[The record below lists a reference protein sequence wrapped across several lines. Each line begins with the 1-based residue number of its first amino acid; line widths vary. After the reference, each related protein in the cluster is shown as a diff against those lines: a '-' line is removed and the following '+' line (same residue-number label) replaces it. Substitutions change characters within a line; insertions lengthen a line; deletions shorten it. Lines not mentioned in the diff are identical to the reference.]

1 MRRPRVYYGW
11 LVLAAAFIVML
22 LGYAMRNTFTVFY
35 PVIVQDFGW
44 TRGVTAIM
52 YSLTLLSYGFVAPV
66 AGGLVDRFNP
76 KFTLAAGSLIVG
88 SGIALCSMATEVW
101 HFYLLYGVVVAIGLS
116 FIGVTPLSAII
127 TNWFPKRKG
136 FVFGLL
142 GAGFG
147 VSLVSAPV
155 FQYLISRFGW
165 QTAYVIIGA
174 AATIIIMP
182 LVLLFIR
189 RMPTVESAGTV
200 AVDPLGSLSA
210 GDSYSAAA
218 HISTDWTVRKALTT
232 RTFRTFLTI
241 SFCNM
246 GLAPQIVLAHQV
258 YFLQDLG
265 YTPMSAATVFGVFGM
280 FFATGNVCSFLSDRF
295 GRTHIFIGGG
305 VLASIGVIL
314 LILFQNSPGV
324 TIAIVFA
331 VCAGFG
337 LGIAPMTGYAAVA
350 DRFHGRHYGSI
361 QGTMILAASLG
372 GAIGPWL
379 GGMLH
384 DTSGNYQGAL
394 TIVVCVLLTGN
405 LLMWLIRPG
414 KGDVPV

>member
-1 MRRPRVYYGW
+1 MSGPTLYRGW
-11 LVLAAAFIVML
+11 IVLAAAFIVML

-44 TRGVTAIM
+44 TRGSTAIM
-52 YSLTLLSYGFVAPV
+52 YSLTLVSYGFVAPV
-66 AGGLVDRFNP
+66 VGGLVDRFNP

-88 SGIALCSMATEVW
+88 SGIALCSFATEVW
-101 HFYLLYGVVVAIGLS
+101 HFYLLYGVMVAIGLS
-116 FIGVTPLSAII
+116 FIGVTPLSTII
-127 TNWFPKRKG
+127 TNWFPKRRG

-155 FQYLISRFGW
+155 FQYLISSFGW
-165 QTAYVIIGA
+165 QKAYVIIGA

-189 RMPTVESAGTV
+189 RMPTGEGSGTS
-200 AVDPLGSLSA
+200 AVDPRGSFA
-210 GDSYSAAA
+210 VGDSHPSAAD
-218 HISTDWTVRKALTT
+218 IDSDWTARKALKT
-232 RTFRTFLTI
+232 RTFRIFLTI

-246 GLAPQIVLAHQV
+246 GLAPQIVLAHEV

-265 YTPMSAATVFGVFGM
+265 HTPMAAATVFGVFGA

-295 GRTHIFIGGG
+295 GRAPIFIGGG
-305 VLASIGVIL
+305 VLASAGVVL
-314 LILFQNSPGV
+314 LILSQNSPSV

-331 VCAGFG
+331 VCTGFG
-337 LGIAPMTGYAAVA
+337 LGISPMTGYAAVA

-372 GAIGPWL
+372 GAIGPWI
-379 GGMLH
+379 GGVLH
-384 DTSGNYQGAL
+384 DVTGNYQGAL
-394 TIVVCVLLTGN
+394 AIVIGVLLTGN